1 MAHYDRSSITTLASV
16 AIGFSDAITFLCTII
31 PGVLFA
37 GLVFTAGEY
46 GNPGEYFEAF
56 GVLFKEA
63 WVVVVPATFVFGG
76 FGYVVTLILRV
87 MGQLL
92 LCLVQIEENTRTPSE
107 A

>member
-1 MAHYDRSSITTLASV
+1 MAHYDKSSITTLASV

-31 PGVLFA
+31 PAVIFA
-37 GLVFTAGEY
+37 GIVFTAGDY
-46 GNPGEYFEAF
+46 RDPGEYFEVF
-56 GVLFKEA
+56 GMLFKEA

-76 FGYVVTLILRV
+76 IGYVVTLILRV

-92 LCLVQIEENTRTPSE
+92 LCLVQIEENTRKPHE